1 VFVRGRT
8 LPLVALV
15 VLSFS
20 FTAGAQEAVDE
31 VGTTFGVESGSIFDI
46 DPGSEIGINVN
57 FTNNEEFSDGAIVSI
72 SGPVGWNISWSNLES
87 PSLGHLYELS
97 PESTAWVGFS
107 IGAPSVSGGLPLSES
122 LHQFSMMVQSLDNI
136 SSDWYNFSLRYG
148 FFDGAVIV
156 EGGGVSSIEPGSTD
170 IFEITL
176 RNEGNS
182 WRNLELEI
190 IPLDSESEP
199 VGQSDL
205 FFSYD
210 GWSASVIDRW
220 QLENVPPNGTVAAR
234 IQIDSPSDNEGVL
247 FFEALVWSEASPDS
261 VSKSVQGVNIVP
273 RVGGEIEKS
282 GDGCSDSETT
292 PGEFCEIVLEIS
304 NTGDVVSR
312 FDLNLIGGEEWIDIG
327 FTESGYTIAPGNSVG
342 GISINA
348 TVAEGTES
356 GKTAYVTV
364 QLIVDDWSP
373 GYVSFTI
380 VSGDYF
386 SWTLEMATSEIVE
399 GNNLTSTWTLMN
411 SGNGPDGI
419 VANLDSNV
427 VTDFCFI
434 PPVGSSFDSSSGAP
448 RSFELLDVQSGE
460 SVSFI
465 SWMIVPDV
473 APIESQAI
481 LTVEVRSTRD
491 PSIIFAGTE
500 MAIIPGAEIDDPPPV
515 EDGIREIVV
524 KWMNK
529 WLEISLIIV
538 VVVIG
543 TAGVMKALSIRSREM
558 ENPREAKGLET
569 GKAEEWISRF
579 KKEEVVE
586 TGVIESPIL
595 PHSEFKTNF
604 MEKSGGV
611 SEKPLESPDGRIV
624 SEASN
629 ILDKA
634 QTEDD
639 IQEAMRIADE
649 LTGDDILHPDNEIL
663 EVPGETGNRVDS
675 SSDDEVPSDFDLE
688 I

>member
-1 VFVRGRT
+1 M
-8 LPLVALV
+8 

-20 FTAGAQEAVDE
+20 FTAGAQESVDE

-148 FFDGAVIV
+148 FFDGAAIV

-543 TAGVMKALSIRSREM
+543 TAGVVKALSIRSRDM

>member
-1 VFVRGRT
+1 M
-8 LPLVALV
+8 

-107 IGAPSVSGGLPLSES
+107 IGAPSVLGGLPLSES

-148 FFDGAVIV
+148 FFDGAAIV

-491 PSIIFAGTE
+491 PSIIFTGTE

-543 TAGVMKALSIRSREM
+543 TAGVVKALSIRSREM

>member
-1 VFVRGRT
+1 MRGRA

-31 VGTTFGVESGSIFDI
+31 AGTTFGVESGSIFDI

-491 PSIIFAGTE
+491 PSIIFTGTE

>member
-1 VFVRGRT
+1 M
-8 LPLVALV
+8 
-15 VLSFS
+15 LSFS

-31 VGTTFGVESGSIFDI
+31 AGTTFGVESGSIFDI

-491 PSIIFAGTE
+491 PSIIFTGTE

-558 ENPREAKGLET
+558 ENPRETKGLET

>member
-1 VFVRGRT
+1 MRGRA

-57 FTNNEEFSDGAIVSI
+57 FTNNEEFSDSAIVSI

-473 APIESQAI
+473 APIESHAI

-491 PSIIFAGTE
+491 PSIIFTGTE

-529 WLEISLIIV
+529 WLELSLIIV

>member
-1 VFVRGRT
+1 M
-8 LPLVALV
+8 
-15 VLSFS
+15 LSFS

-491 PSIIFAGTE
+491 PSIIFTGTE

-629 ILDKA
+629 ILDEA

>member
-1 VFVRGRT
+1 M
-8 LPLVALV
+8 
-15 VLSFS
+15 LSFS

-31 VGTTFGVESGSIFDI
+31 AGTTFGVESGSIFDI

-148 FFDGAVIV
+148 FFDGAAIV

-543 TAGVMKALSIRSREM
+543 TAGVVKALSIRSRDM

>member
-1 VFVRGRT
+1 M
-8 LPLVALV
+8 

-148 FFDGAVIV
+148 FFDGAAIV

-543 TAGVMKALSIRSREM
+543 TAGVGKALSIRSREM

>member
-1 VFVRGRT
+1 M
-8 LPLVALV
+8 
-15 VLSFS
+15 LSFS

-31 VGTTFGVESGSIFDI
+31 AGTTFGVESGSIFDI

-491 PSIIFAGTE
+491 PSIIFTGTE

>member
-1 VFVRGRT
+1 MRGRA

-491 PSIIFAGTE
+491 PSIIFTGTE

-558 ENPREAKGLET
+558 ENPRETKGLET

-629 ILDKA
+629 ILDEA

>member
-1 VFVRGRT
+1 
-8 LPLVALV
+8 V

-148 FFDGAVIV
+148 FFDGAAIV

-543 TAGVMKALSIRSREM
+543 TAGVVKALSIRSREM

>member
-1 VFVRGRT
+1 
-8 LPLVALV
+8 LVALV

-31 VGTTFGVESGSIFDI
+31 AGTTFGVESGSIFDI

-148 FFDGAVIV
+148 FFDGAAIV

-491 PSIIFAGTE
+491 PSIIFTGTE
-500 MAIIPGAEIDDPPPV
+500 MAIIPGAEIDGPPPV

>member
-1 VFVRGRT
+1 M
-8 LPLVALV
+8 VALV

-31 VGTTFGVESGSIFDI
+31 AGTTFGVESGSIFDI

-148 FFDGAVIV
+148 FFDGAAIV

-543 TAGVMKALSIRSREM
+543 TAGVVKALSIRSREM

>member
-1 VFVRGRT
+1 M
-8 LPLVALV
+8 

-148 FFDGAVIV
+148 FFDGAAIV

-543 TAGVMKALSIRSREM
+543 TAGVVKALSIRSRDM

>member
-1 VFVRGRT
+1 M
-8 LPLVALV
+8 

-148 FFDGAVIV
+148 FFDGAAIV

-491 PSIIFAGTE
+491 PSIIFTGTE

-543 TAGVMKALSIRSREM
+543 TAGVVKALSIRSREM

>member
-1 VFVRGRT
+1 M
-8 LPLVALV
+8 

-107 IGAPSVSGGLPLSES
+107 IGAPSVLGGLPLSES

-148 FFDGAVIV
+148 FFDGAAIV

-543 TAGVMKALSIRSREM
+543 TAGVVKALSIRSREM

>member
-1 VFVRGRT
+1 M
-8 LPLVALV
+8 
-15 VLSFS
+15 LSFS

-31 VGTTFGVESGSIFDI
+31 AGTTFGVESGSIFDI

-491 PSIIFAGTE
+491 PSIIFTGTE
-500 MAIIPGAEIDDPPPV
+500 MAIIPGAEIDDPPPI

>member
-1 VFVRGRT
+1 M
-8 LPLVALV
+8 

-31 VGTTFGVESGSIFDI
+31 AGTTFGVESGSIFDI

-107 IGAPSVSGGLPLSES
+107 IGAPSVLGGLPLSES

-148 FFDGAVIV
+148 FFDGAAIV

-543 TAGVMKALSIRSREM
+543 TAGVVKALSIRSREM

>member
-1 VFVRGRT
+1 M
-8 LPLVALV
+8 
-15 VLSFS
+15 LSFS

-31 VGTTFGVESGSIFDI
+31 AGTTFGVESGSIFDI

-491 PSIIFAGTE
+491 PSIIFTGTE

-558 ENPREAKGLET
+558 ENPRETKGLET

-629 ILDKA
+629 ILDEA

>member
-1 VFVRGRT
+1 M
-8 LPLVALV
+8 
-15 VLSFS
+15 LSFS

-57 FTNNEEFSDGAIVSI
+57 FTNNEEFSDSAIVSI

-491 PSIIFAGTE
+491 PSIIFTGTE

>member
-1 VFVRGRT
+1 M
-8 LPLVALV
+8 

-97 PESTAWVGFS
+97 PEPTAWVGFS

-148 FFDGAVIV
+148 FFDGAAIV

-543 TAGVMKALSIRSREM
+543 TAGVVKALSIRSREM

>member
-1 VFVRGRT
+1 M
-8 LPLVALV
+8 
-15 VLSFS
+15 LSFS

-31 VGTTFGVESGSIFDI
+31 AGTTFGVESGSIFDI

-491 PSIIFAGTE
+491 PSIIFTGTE

-629 ILDKA
+629 ILDEA

>member
-1 VFVRGRT
+1 M
-8 LPLVALV
+8 
-15 VLSFS
+15 LSFS

-97 PESTAWVGFS
+97 PESTAWVGYS

-148 FFDGAVIV
+148 FFDGAAIV

-190 IPLDSESEP
+190 IPLDSESQP

-261 VSKSVQGVNIVP
+261 ISKSVQGVNIVP

-356 GKTAYVTV
+356 GETAYFTV

-386 SWTLEMATSEIVE
+386 SWTIEMATSEIIE

-491 PSIIFAGTE
+491 PSIIFTGTE

-524 KWMNK
+524 KWVNK

-543 TAGVMKALSIRSREM
+543 TAGVVKALSIRSREM
-558 ENPREAKGLET
+558 EKPREAKGLET
-569 GKAEEWISRF
+569 EKAEEWISRF

-595 PHSEFKTNF
+595 PHSEFKTDF

-611 SEKPLESPDGRIV
+611 SEKPLESPDGEIV

-663 EVPGETGNRVDS
+663 EDPGETSNRVDS

>member
-1 VFVRGRT
+1 MRGRA

-20 FTAGAQEAVDE
+20 FAAGAQEAVDE

-148 FFDGAVIV
+148 FFDGAAIV

-491 PSIIFAGTE
+491 PSIIFTGTE

-558 ENPREAKGLET
+558 ENPRETKGLET

-629 ILDKA
+629 ILDEA

-688 I
+688 V

>member
-1 VFVRGRT
+1 M
-8 LPLVALV
+8 

>member
-1 VFVRGRT
+1 M
-8 LPLVALV
+8 

-31 VGTTFGVESGSIFDI
+31 AGTTFGVESGSIFDI

-491 PSIIFAGTE
+491 PSIIFTGTE

-629 ILDKA
+629 ILDEA

>member
-1 VFVRGRT
+1 MRGRA

-31 VGTTFGVESGSIFDI
+31 AGTTFGVESGSIFDI

-491 PSIIFAGTE
+491 PSIIFTGTE

-529 WLEISLIIV
+529 WLELSLIIV

>member
-1 VFVRGRT
+1 M
-8 LPLVALV
+8 
-15 VLSFS
+15 LSFS

-491 PSIIFAGTE
+491 PSIIFTGTE

-558 ENPREAKGLET
+558 ENPRETKGLET

-629 ILDKA
+629 ILDEA

>member
-1 VFVRGRT
+1 M
-8 LPLVALV
+8 

-491 PSIIFAGTE
+491 PSIIFTGTE

-629 ILDKA
+629 ILDEA